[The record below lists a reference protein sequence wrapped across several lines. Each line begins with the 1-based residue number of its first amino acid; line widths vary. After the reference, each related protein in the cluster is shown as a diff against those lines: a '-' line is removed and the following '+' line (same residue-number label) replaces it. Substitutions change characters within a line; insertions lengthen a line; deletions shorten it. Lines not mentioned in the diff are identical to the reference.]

1 LGHGNAQLLIL
12 FLASTYHT
20 MVDIMFTAAT
30 SALVRPSRNTD
41 EKDDAPD
48 RGIFQQLLGLGR
60 LKPYLWP
67 AGNIGFKIRS
77 LLAVVLT
84 IVSKFVI
91 VGSPF
96 LLGRAIDQIE
106 IASASATQQI
116 SFLIF
121 ALVLGYGGLRLLSVM
136 FSEGREYIFAP
147 VSQSAQRSVATSVF
161 AHMHRLSLRYHL
173 EKRTGKLTR
182 IIERGVKSID
192 FLFRFLLFNIGPTFL
207 ELAIVAVAFTVA
219 FDWSFSLVAV
229 SIVVTYVAFTV
240 ITTEWRLKF
249 RRDMN
254 RQDNEAAAKAVD
266 SLLNYET
273 VKYFSA
279 EEFETTRYDGA
290 MAGYMKAA
298 IRSRTSLSTVNIG
311 QSFLMNLGLIA
322 VVLLAANGVL
332 NTGELTIGDITTV
345 TLVMSQLYRP
355 LNILGFAYREIK
367 QALTDLEN
375 MFVLMD
381 RRPEIEDRDGAVDL
395 EAVTG
400 HVEFE
405 DVYFHYDPDREIL
418 KGINF
423 AVEPG
428 QTVAIVGPTG
438 AGKST
443 LSRILFRFYDIA
455 SGTVRID
462 GQDLK
467 TLSQSSVR
475 KALGIVPQDTVLFN
489 DTIGYNIGYAKPGAS
504 QSEIEQA
511 AKDAQVHDFIAGLPA
526 GYDTVVG
533 ERGLKLSGGEKQR
546 VAIARTLLKNPA
558 ILILDEA
565 TSALDSATERDIQT
579 ALDRIA
585 TDRTTMVIA
594 HRLSTIIGA
603 DQILVIDDGRIRER
617 GTHEELLRAEGL
629 YAHLW
634 AQQENETPA

>member
-1 LGHGNAQLLIL
+1 MN
-12 FLASTYHT
+12 
-20 MVDIMFTAAT
+20 
-30 SALVRPSRNTD
+30 RP
-41 EKDDAPD
+41 EDAIE
-48 RGIFQQLLGLGR
+48 RGIFQQLLGLRR

-67 AGNIGFKIRS
+67 VGNWGFKIRS
-77 LLAVVLT
+77 LLAIFLT
-84 IVSKFVI
+84 ISSKFVI

-96 LLGRAIDQIE
+96 FLGHAIDQIE
-106 IASASATQQI
+106 FASASIPQQI
-116 SFLIF
+116 SWLIF
-121 ALVLGYGGLRLLSVM
+121 ALVLGYGGLRLLATI
-136 FSEGREYIFAP
+136 FAEGREYIFAP
-147 VSQSAQRSVATSVF
+147 VAQSAQRAVATSVF

-207 ELAIVAVAFTVA
+207 ELAIVAVAFAVA
-219 FDWSFSLVAV
+219 FDWRFSVVA
-229 SIVVTYVAFTV
+229 IVIVITYVAFTV
-240 ITTEWRLKF
+240 VTTEWRLKF

-273 VKYFSA
+273 VKYFGA
-279 EEFETTRYDGA
+279 EDFETSRYDGA

-322 VVLLAANGVL
+322 VVLLAANGIL
-332 NTGELTIGDITTV
+332 SGGDLTIGDITAV
-345 TLVMSQLYRP
+345 TLVMMQLYRP

-375 MFVLMD
+375 MFILMD
-381 RRPEIEDRDGAVDL
+381 RRPEIEDAAGAVDL
-395 EAVTG
+395 GQISG

-405 DVYFHYDPDREIL
+405 NVQFHYDPDREIL
-418 KGINF
+418 KGLNF
-423 AVEPG
+423 VIEPG

-443 LSRILFRFYDIA
+443 LPRILFRFYDIA

-462 GQDLK
+462 GKDLSGL
-467 TLSQSSVR
+467 TQSSLR
-475 KALGIVPQDTVLFN
+475 QALGIVPQDTVLFN
-489 DTIGYNIGYAKPGAS
+489 DTIGYNIGYAKPGAT
-504 QSEIEQA
+504 QAEIERA
-511 AKDAQVHDFIAGLPA
+511 AKDAQVHDFVAGLPQ
-526 GYDTVVG
+526 GYNTIVG

-546 VAIARTLLKNPA
+546 VAIARTLLKNPS

-565 TSALDSATERDIQT
+565 TSALDSATERDIQA

-585 TDRTTMVIA
+585 SDRTTLVIA
-594 HRLSTIIGA
+594 HRLTTITNA
-603 DQILVIDDGRIRER
+603 DQILVLDDGYIRER
-617 GTHEELLRAEGL
+617 GTHEELLRASGL

-634 AQQENETPA
+634 AQQENESVTT

>member
-1 LGHGNAQLLIL
+1 
-12 FLASTYHT
+12 
-20 MVDIMFTAAT
+20 
-30 SALVRPSRNTD
+30 
-41 EKDDAPD
+41 
-48 RGIFQQLLGLGR
+48 
-60 LKPYLWP
+60 
-67 AGNIGFKIRS
+67 
-77 LLAVVLT
+77 
-84 IVSKFVI
+84 
-91 VGSPF
+91 
-96 LLGRAIDQIE
+96 
-106 IASASATQQI
+106 
-116 SFLIF
+116 
-121 ALVLGYGGLRLLSVM
+121 
-136 FSEGREYIFAP
+136 
-147 VSQSAQRSVATSVF
+147 
-161 AHMHRLSLRYHL
+161 
-173 EKRTGKLTR
+173 
-182 IIERGVKSID
+182 
-192 FLFRFLLFNIGPTFL
+192 
-207 ELAIVAVAFTVA
+207 
-219 FDWSFSLVAV
+219 
-229 SIVVTYVAFTV
+229 
-240 ITTEWRLKF
+240 
-249 RRDMN
+249 
-254 RQDNEAAAKAVD
+254 
-266 SLLNYET
+266 
-273 VKYFSA
+273 
-279 EEFETTRYDGA
+279 

-332 NTGELTIGDITTV
+332 DTGDLTIGDITTV

-375 MFVLMD
+375 MFALMD
-381 RRPEIEDRDGAVDL
+381 RRPEIEDRAEAVDL

-400 HVEFE
+400 RVEFD
-405 DVYFHYDPDREIL
+405 DVHFYYDPDREIL

-423 AVEPG
+423 VIEPG

-462 GQDLK
+462 GQNLK
-467 TLSQSSVR
+467 ALTQSSVR
-475 KALGIVPQDTVLFN
+475 RALGIVPQDTVLFN
-489 DTIGYNIGYAKPGAS
+489 DTIGYNIGYAKPGVS
-504 QSEIEQA
+504 QAEIEQA

-617 GTHEELLRAEGL
+617 GTHEELLQAEGL

-634 AQQENETPA
+634 AQQENEILA